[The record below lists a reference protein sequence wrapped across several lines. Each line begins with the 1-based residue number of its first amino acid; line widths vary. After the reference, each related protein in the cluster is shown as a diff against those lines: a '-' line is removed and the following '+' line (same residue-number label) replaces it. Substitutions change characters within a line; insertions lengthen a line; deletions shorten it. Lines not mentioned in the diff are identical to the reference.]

1 MRAALTLGLIGAAS
15 YLAWRWFKHAQ
26 FKGALGERAYESLSA
41 LRPTITAPPIHV
53 PAPPRVM

>member
-15 YLAWRWFKHAQ
+15 YLAWRWFKHEQ
-26 FKGALGERAYESLSA
+26 FKSALGQRAYDSLGALQ
-41 LRPTITAPPIHV
+41 PTITAPSIHV